1 MSLVGSIAFVAI
13 GVSMIYYYFKFHGDL
28 LVFII
33 SVLLIPF
40 GIFSTFFV
48 LNRLNDNVTF
58 TSISPIADDNMDNV
72 AEKLKQNFKL
82 RKVDVD
88 NDLKRI
94 VALTKMTAFSW
105 GEQLTLVFDKDC
117 ILVNSRPSGLRQL
130 ITILKDR
137 QNIKKLK
144 QIL

>member
-1 MSLVGSIAFVAI
+1 
-13 GVSMIYYYFKFHGDL
+13 MIYYYFKFHGDL

-117 ILVNSRPSGLRQL
+117 ILVNSRPSGLRQP
-130 ITILKDR
+130 ITILKDS
-137 QNIKKLK
+137 KTLK
-144 QIL
+144 S